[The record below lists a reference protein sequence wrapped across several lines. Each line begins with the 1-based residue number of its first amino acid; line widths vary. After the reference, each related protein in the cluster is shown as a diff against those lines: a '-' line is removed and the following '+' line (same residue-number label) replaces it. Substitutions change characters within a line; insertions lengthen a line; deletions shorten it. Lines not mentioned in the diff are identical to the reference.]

1 MSYFTRV
8 TFTYDFNVTDQSG
21 TYWYHSHMG
30 SQYGDGLRGLF
41 IIEYDND
48 DEYNK
53 EFPYEYDEDV
63 TLSVGDHYHLESPE
77 IVKNFM
83 TRFNPLVLNLYH
95 KMDYLMKRKM

>member
-1 MSYFTRV
+1 M

-63 TLSVGDHYHLESPE
+63 TLSVE
-77 IVKNFM
+77 IIIIWNHQKLLKF
-83 TRFNPLVLNLYH
+83 H
-95 KMDYLMKRKM
+95 DKI